1 MKAIKLTTEQYN
13 RSLRSGLNHLWL
25 YRRQETR
32 QRTHNNSIFLGRTI
46 GDPFACLVIEYDS
59 EICDGDIEN
68 LFGNGTFIDG
78 AVSPDDK
85 QNMMWDSFY
94 IKN

>member
-25 YRRQETR
+25 YRRQETS
-32 QRTHNNSIFLGRTI
+32 QRTHNNSIFLGRTV
-46 GDPFACLVIEYDS
+46 GEPFGCLVIEYNSDISDS
-59 EICDGDIEN
+59 DLEK
-68 LFGNGTFIDG
+68 LFGIGTFTDG

-85 QNMMWDSFY
+85 QNMRWDSFY